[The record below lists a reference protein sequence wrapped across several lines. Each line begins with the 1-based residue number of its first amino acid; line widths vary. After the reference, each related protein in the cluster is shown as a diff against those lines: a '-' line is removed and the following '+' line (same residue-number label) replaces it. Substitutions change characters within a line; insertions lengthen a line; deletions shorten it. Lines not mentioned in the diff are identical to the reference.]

1 MTELIPQPEMEHSSA
16 QASATASS
24 GRPQPTAK
32 EQHFHTLFQAKLRAY
47 CLDINQREAIRRS
60 EDLADKVRYICNDLE
75 LILAELESPAFAEFD
90 AYQQSSLHH
99 SRTAVKNAM
108 HHLDLTRH
116 WRPTAQAQ

>member
-32 EQHFHTLFQAKLRAY
+32 EQHFHTLFQA
-47 CLDINQREAIRRS
+47 NPPQR
-60 EDLADKVRYICNDLE
+60 DLADKVRYICNDLE

-90 AYQQSSLHH
+90 AYQRSSLHH

-116 WRPTAQAQ
+116 WRPTAEAQ